1 MRVSFLRPWAFALV
15 SALCVPC
22 ATRAAA
28 INYGNSPVI
37 PPGVTFLGV
46 TESSSTDPVPLFGP
60 PSYFTTGIDFNPTS
74 FGASSSGGGGDV
86 TDGQL
91 NFTVAGTVSPSQ
103 VVAISQVSLA
113 ESGDYTLVGTG
124 TVATQTIA
132 GGSIKVTVKEI
143 DGVTLGTPI
152 VLTPS
157 NASVGFNLIANPGVL
172 QPWALGTSLNITA
185 QLTALAIPFTY
196 GATRVDVVM
205 DDNVIALSEASTAA
219 FIAKKD
225 FTVGL
230 VGNVSLVPEPAGLM
244 LLTVGAVG
252 ALARRRGR

>member
-1 MRVSFLRPWAFALV
+1 MRVSALRALAC
-15 SALCVPC
+15 ALLAALWFPC

-28 INYGNSPVI
+28 INYGNSAVI
-37 PPGVTFLGV
+37 PPGVTFIGV
-46 TESSSTDPVPLFGP
+46 TESSSTDAVPLFGP
-60 PSYFTTGIDFNPTS
+60 PSFFTTGIDFNPTS
-74 FGASSSGGGGDV
+74 FGSSSLGGGGDV

-113 ESGDYTLVGTG
+113 ESGDFTLVGTG
-124 TVATQTIA
+124 TVATQAIA
-132 GGSIKVTVKEI
+132 GGNIKVIVKEI

-152 VLTPS
+152 VLSPS
-157 NASVGFNLIANPGVL
+157 NASIGFNLLTNPGVL
-172 QPWALGTSLNITA
+172 QPWSLGASLNITA
-185 QLTALAIPFTY
+185 QLTALAIPFNY

-205 DDNVIALSEASTAA
+205 DDNLIALSEASTAA

-225 FTVGL
+225 FTVNL

-244 LLTVGAVG
+244 LLAVGAVG
-252 ALARRRGR
+252 AFSRRRGR